1 MNTNS
6 SPGSNVTSN
15 SSDTKYNDFIV
26 KAFIISAF
34 VWGIAAMLIGVI
46 VAFQL
51 VFPQL
56 NYLQYFSFGRL
67 RPLHTNAAIFGFAL
81 SAIFATGYHSAQR
94 LLRVRLWS
102 DKLAMVHLFLYNLT
116 ILGAAITLPLG
127 LSQAKEYAELEWP
140 LDLLIVIFQLS
151 LSYKN
156 YEKVSQVQINRC
168 T

>member
-46 VAFQL
+46 IAFQL

-56 NYLQYFSFGRL
+56 PF
-67 RPLHTNAAIFGFAL
+67 RPGQRDLAGAVELFAV
-81 SAIFATGYHSAQR
+81 F
-94 LLRVRLWS
+94 
-102 DKLAMVHLFLYNLT
+102 
-116 ILGAAITLPLG
+116 
-127 LSQAKEYAELEWP
+127 
-140 LDLLIVIFQLS
+140 
-151 LSYKN
+151 
-156 YEKVSQVQINRC
+156 
-168 T
+168 